1 MSSSRFFFSVAVL
14 FAFVACAFVFT
25 AFAAGESSA
34 ASAVA
39 GAEADVVSAY
49 EAVLEAERVG
59 ADVSVLL
66 VRLSDAGECL
76 AEAEVAF
83 RLGDFDESVRLADI
97 CSGISEEVESEAGE
111 LWVQAYGARYF
122 DMGLR
127 ITGSLV
133 SMVVVGL
140 GGFWAW
146 RVFKRRYYRRV
157 LEMKPE
163 VVSGES

>member
-1 MSSSRFFFSVAVL
+1 MSSLRSCFISCILLV
-14 FAFVACAFVFT
+14 FVAYAFVFT

-39 GAEADVVSAY
+39 MAEADMVSAY
-49 EAVLEAERVG
+49 EAVLEAEQVG

-66 VRLSDAGECL
+66 VRLNDAGESL
-76 AEAEVAF
+76 AEAEVAY
-83 RLGDFDESVRLADI
+83 RLGDFDESVRLADL
-97 CSGISEEVESEAGE
+97 CSVISQEVKSEAGE
-111 LWVQAYGARYF
+111 LRVQAYGARYF
-122 DMGLR
+122 DMWLK
-127 ITGSLV
+127 IAGSLV
-133 SMVVVGL
+133 GVVVVGL

-163 VVSGES
+163 VAKNES